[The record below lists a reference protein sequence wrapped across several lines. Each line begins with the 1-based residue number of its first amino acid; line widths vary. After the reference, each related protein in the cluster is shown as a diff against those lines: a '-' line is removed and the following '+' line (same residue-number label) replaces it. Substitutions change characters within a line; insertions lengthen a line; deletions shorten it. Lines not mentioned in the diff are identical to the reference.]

1 MYSILYIFREV
12 KKKSTVDLTKT
23 VDKVCIVDY
32 TTVKEVKTMKCNL
45 KELRKAKGLTQ
56 SALAERAGVA
66 RVTINR
72 LETGQLQ
79 ETTIGTLIKLAKALD
94 AKLDD
99 LVLFSA

>member
-1 MYSILYIFREV
+1 
-12 KKKSTVDLTKT
+12 
-23 VDKVCIVDY
+23 
-32 TTVKEVKTMKCNL
+32 MKCNL